1 MGRGKH
7 ITKEERDKISV
18 LQSSGM
24 KQAEIAKEIG
34 RSKSAISKELGK
46 STSVFYRGKYIG
58 SQSHRNVQKSWKESH
73 KRRRM
78 DNPEIQEY
86 VIEKIKLGWTPE
98 QVAGRMFQDIGKKV
112 SHETIYMWIYRE
124 RPDLTEYLP
133 RKQAG
138 RKKRNYV
145 NKSRKVHIPNR
156 TDIDKRPK
164 EADQRKIFGHF
175 EADTIVSKKS
185 LAALLVTADRA
196 SRKTRI
202 KKLTRKTAEQASN
215 AIIFALKNYNTI
227 NLSTITY
234 DNGSEFCYHE
244 KVNQELGTKS
254 YFCKPYHSWEKG
266 MVENINGLIR
276 RFFPKGTDFDTITD
290 AQIQYVEDWI
300 NNRPMKCLGFK
311 TPNEKYN
318 ELIKKSQSVSIAS

>member
-7 ITKEERDKISV
+7 LTKEERDKISV
-18 LQSSGM
+18 LQSSGI
-24 KQAEIAKEIG
+24 KQSEIAREIG
-34 RSKSAISKELGK
+34 RSKSTISKELNK
-46 STSVFYRGKYIG
+46 ETSVFYRDKYIG
-58 SQSHRNVQKSWKESH
+58 SQSHKNVQKKWKESH
-73 KRRRM
+73 KRKRM
-78 DNPEIQEY
+78 NDLEIQEY
-86 VIEKIKLGWTPE
+86 VIDKLKLYWTPE
-98 QVAGRMFQDIGKKV
+98 QISGRIELDIDKKV

-133 RKQAG
+133 RKQTG

-145 NKSRKVHIPNR
+145 NKSRKIHIPNR
-156 TDIDKRPK
+156 TDIDLRPK
-164 EADQRKIFGHF
+164 EAEQREVFGHF

-196 SRKTRI
+196 SRKTGI

-215 AIIFALKNYNTI
+215 AIIFALKNFNTI

-276 RFFPKGTDFDTITD
+276 RFFPKGTDFDTITEKE
-290 AQIQYVEDWI
+290 IQQVENWI
-300 NNRPMKCLGFK
+300 NNRPMKVLGWK
-311 TPNEKYN
+311 TPNEKYE
-318 ELIKKSQSVSIAS
+318 ELMTNLNSVSIAS

>member
-1 MGRGKH
+1 MGRGTH
-7 ITKEERDKISV
+7 LTREERDKISV

-24 KQAEIAKEIG
+24 KQTEIAREIG
-34 RSKSAISKELGK
+34 RSRSAISKELSKG
-46 STSVFYRGKYIG
+46 TSVFYRGKYIG
-58 SQSHRNVQKSWKESH
+58 SQSHKNVQKNWKESH
-73 KRRRM
+73 KRKRM
-78 DNPEIQEY
+78 DDPEIQEY

-98 QVAGRMFQDIGKKV
+98 QISGRIEIDTDKKV

-145 NKSRKVHIPNR
+145 NKSRKIHIPNR
-156 TDIDKRPK
+156 TDIDQRPK
-164 EADQRKIFGHF
+164 EADQRKVFGHF

-196 SRKTRI
+196 ARKTRI

-215 AIIFALKNYNTI
+215 AIIFALKNFNTI

-244 KVNQELGTKS
+244 RVNQELGTKS

-266 MVENINGLIR
+266 MIENINGLIR
-276 RFFPKGTDFDTITD
+276 RFFPKGTDFDTITEKE
-290 AQIQYVEDWI
+290 IQQVEDWI
-300 NNRPMKCLGFK
+300 NNRPMKVLGWK
-311 TPNEKYN
+311 TPNEKYD
-318 ELIKKSQSVSIAS
+318 ELMANLNSVSIAS